1 MRKPIADEFATP
13 LLPFIG
19 FCVALNLTV
28 GQITA
33 FLKLPVYLDSVGT
46 VLLAV
51 LSGPL
56 SAIVAGSFANLI
68 AAASGNPPMAFFIPV
83 IVIIGGFTG
92 IVARLGFFKRWYSA
106 LAGGLLL
113 GIPAAAL
120 SSLISAYV
128 FGGVTIGA
136 ADFLVLFFRSQ
147 GFTLYQST
155 LLQAFIMDPLDK
167 MLTYIVVFVLV
178 RNLPVRILQRFP
190 GAANIRPKTYFL
202 HAI

>member
-1 MRKPIADEFATP
+1 MPKSIADEFSP
-13 LLPFIG
+13 PMLPFIG

-33 FLKLPVYLDSVGT
+33 LLKLPVYLDSIGT

-51 LSGPL
+51 LSGPV
-56 SAIVAGSFANLI
+56 SAVVAGSFANLI

-83 IVIIGGFTG
+83 IMVIGGFTG
-92 IVARLGFFKRWYSA
+92 LVARLGFFKRWYSA
-106 LAGGLLL
+106 VAGGLLL
-113 GIPAAAL
+113 GIPAAAI

-136 ADFLVLFFRSQ
+136 ADFIVLFFRSQ
-147 GFTLYQST
+147 GYTLYQST

-167 MLTYIVVFVLV
+167 MLTYIIVFLLV

-190 GAANIRPKTYFL
+190 GAANIRPKAYRL